1 MNVVTTKGH
10 TKMLKEDRAD
20 FSDRVGSVEPSLVGR
35 GAVLS
40 WMFIFPLLLIF
51 LLYRF
56 RKLYN
61 RHPTIYTISFLLVFV
76 YLVFH
81 AMVIFFMI
89 YL

>member
-1 MNVVTTKGH
+1 MNDVDIEESTEMK
-10 TKMLKEDRAD
+10 R
-20 FSDRVGSVEPSLVGR
+20 SDLRIDPDEGLSLIDR
-35 GAVLS
+35 GATLS